1 MEPAPECGPRAGS
14 PGAAFPL
21 IVLCRFPHR
30 PTPPSRPP
38 SAGPRSNRKHLEGP
52 SGKARAHRSS
62 LGAVPPAPLGP
73 GTVVWPLVYPPD
85 PGYLPGFVLSGGW
98 GWILSICLVP
108 TYTLAC
114 LGHPMA
120 SRDSSDH
127 RSPAPQSATAGG
139 GGGRLNSCNTPRLAG
154 GSFCPAPLVTPPF
167 PPAPSTDRASGLFFS
182 SSKDDS
188 PLQTRGA
195 RAAAGFRHA
204 PARVLS
210 ARALQNMIR
219 PILHV

>member
-73 GTVVWPLVYPPD
+73 GAVVWPLVYPLD

-127 RSPAPQSATAGG
+127 RSPAPQSATARGVVG
-139 GGGRLNSCNTPRLAG
+139 DSTLATPPGLRGAASVQLPWSPHLFLQPPALTEPQGCFSHHPRMTHPCRLGGRGRRRGSGTHPLA
-154 GSFCPAPLVTPPF
+154 SSQL
-167 PPAPSTDRASGLFFS
+167 GLF
-182 SSKDDS
+182 K
-188 PLQTRGA
+188 
-195 RAAAGFRHA
+195 
-204 PARVLS
+204 
-210 ARALQNMIR
+210 I
-219 PILHV
+219 